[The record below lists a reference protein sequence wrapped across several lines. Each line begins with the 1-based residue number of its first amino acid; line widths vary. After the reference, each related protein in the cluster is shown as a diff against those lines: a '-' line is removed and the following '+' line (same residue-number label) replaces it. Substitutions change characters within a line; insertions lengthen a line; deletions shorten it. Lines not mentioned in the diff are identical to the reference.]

1 MTVLILADVYS
12 ARVIVQ
18 LRDANVNSIPL
29 PTPREEVERRRG
41 GPEESCV

>member
-1 MTVLILADVYS
+1 MTVFILADVYS

-18 LRDANVNSIPL
+18 LRDAKASPL

-41 GPEESCV
+41 GPEEGCV